1 MADNITTLAESTIEP
16 LIQDY
21 IVDFASN
28 NNFFYVNGVQGDGH
42 STRYARLSLS
52 NNGQPYIIDK
62 EIVWVAIRGTKPD
75 TYNIFNECQI
85 LNESTIQF
93 ELTQQMLAVAGKGN
107 YEISIMDRKQSSV
120 LTSFPFFVYVSPSS
134 FNVSAVTSSNEFQ
147 LLISKINQVDEQK
160 QEVQLVINNAELV
173 IEDCET
179 KTQLCVEATDSAKL
193 ATEELRALEASI
205 KEAENARVKAENL
218 RQENTTTA
226 ISNAEKATSDA
237 IDATE
242 DLRELE
248 TNVQNAEALRVG
260 AENLRQTN
268 TSIAISNA
276 EKATEDAITATEN
289 ANNATSDAN
298 IATEE
303 AQKRIDEYDSLT
315 VPTVMQNVLEA
326 IENANT
332 SASNADIARQ
342 NAEKATEDANEATEL
357 ALDAVKQIQDA
368 LGIDDTKESS
378 TTVWSS
384 AHTHEVINNAINE
397 NNVVINQSIESLR
410 GDTNIAIN
418 NSIDEAKEKYQRYR
432 LSDITIK
439 TTDWVDKVVYIKNDK
454 ITESSVIDIYYN
466 NSSLLSVY
474 DLEIIYTQGVGYLC
488 LTATYIPTEDIIIDA
503 IAIENYFNESSVE
516 VSGTV

>member
-1 MADNITTLAESTIEP
+1 METITP

-28 NNFFYVNGVQGDGH
+28 NNFFFVKGVQGDGYGV
-42 STRYARLSLS
+42 RYARLSLS
-52 NNGQPYIIDK
+52 NNGQPYIIDPNAVRAV
-62 EIVWVAIRGTKPD
+62 IMGTKPD
-75 TYNIFNECQI
+75 NKEICNECEI
-85 LNESTIQF
+85 IDSSTIQF
-93 ELTQQMLAVAGKGN
+93 ELTQQMLAVFGKSD
-107 YEISIMDRKQSSV
+107 YSIIIMSTSTNQM
-120 LTSFPFFVYVSPSS
+120 LTSFPFYIFSNKTTFDASY
-134 FNVSAVTSSNEFQ
+134 VTSSNEFT
-147 LLISKINQVDEQK
+147 LLISKINQVDALDKE
-160 QEVQLVINNAELV
+160 LHSTIDLAELT
-173 IEDCET
+173 IKDCEN
-179 KTQLCVEATDSAKL
+179 KTVLCVEATNNANT
-193 ATEELRALEASI
+193 ATEELRALEESVI
-205 KEAENARVKAENL
+205 NEENL
-218 RQENTTTA
+218 RVQAESQREITFDESVRETTQATNNAITA
-226 ISNAEKATSDA
+226 TN
-237 IDATE
+237 
-242 DLRELE
+242 DLRTLE
-248 TNVQNAEALRVG
+248 ESVEQAEALRVE

-268 TSIAISNA
+268 TSIAIRNT
-276 EKATEDAITATEN
+276 EKATDDAVTAKEN
-289 ANNATSDAN
+289 AEIATDN
-298 IATEE
+298 TNKATEE

-315 VPTVMQNVLEA
+315 VPTVVQNALEA
-326 IENANT
+326 TENANT

-410 GDTNIAIN
+410 GDTNVAIN

-474 DLEIIYTQGVGYLC
+474 DLDIIYTQGVGYLC
-488 LTATYIPTEDIIIDA
+488 LTATYIPTEDITIDA
-503 IAIENYFNESSVE
+503 IAIENYFNKSSVE

>member
-1 MADNITTLAESTIEP
+1 METITP

-28 NNFFYVNGVQGDGH
+28 NNFFFVKGVQGDGYGV
-42 STRYARLSLS
+42 RYARLSLS
-52 NNGQPYIIDK
+52 NNGQPYIIDPNAVRAV
-62 EIVWVAIRGTKPD
+62 IMGTKPD
-75 TYNIFNECQI
+75 NKEICNECEI
-85 LNESTIQF
+85 IDSSTIQF
-93 ELTQQMLAVAGKGN
+93 ELTQQMLAVSGKSD
-107 YEISIMDRKQSSV
+107 YSIIIMSTSTNQM
-120 LTSFPFFVYVSPSS
+120 LTSFPFYIFSNKTTFDASY
-134 FNVSAVTSSNEFQ
+134 VTSSNEFT
-147 LLISKINQVDEQK
+147 LLISKINQVEAIDKE
-160 QEVQLVINNAELV
+160 LHSTIDLAELT
-173 IEDCET
+173 IKDCEN
-179 KTQLCVEATDSAKL
+179 KTVLCVEATNNANT
-193 ATEELRALEASI
+193 ATEELRALEESVI
-205 KEAENARVKAENL
+205 NAENLRVQAESQRESTFDESVREVTQATNSAITATNDLRTLEESVEQAESLRVEAENL
-218 RQENTTTA
+218 RQANTSIA
-226 ISNAEKATSDA
+226 IQNAEKATSDA
-237 IDATE
+237 ITAKE
-242 DLRELE
+242 
-248 TNVQNAEALRVG
+248 NAE
-260 AENLRQTN
+260 
-268 TSIAISNA
+268 IA
-276 EKATEDAITATEN
+276 TD
-289 ANNATSDAN
+289 N
-298 IATEE
+298 INKATEE
-303 AQKRIDEYDSLT
+303 AQKRIDEYDTLT
-315 VPTVMQNVLEA
+315 VPTVVQNALEA
-326 IENANT
+326 TENANT

-342 NAEKATEDANEATEL
+342 NAEKATEDANKATEL

-410 GDTNIAIN
+410 GDTNVAIN
-418 NSIDEAKEKYQRYR
+418 NSIDEAKEKNQRYR

>member
-1 MADNITTLAESTIEP
+1 METITP

-28 NNFFYVNGVQGDGH
+28 NNFFFVKGVQGDGYGV
-42 STRYARLSLS
+42 RYARLSLS
-52 NNGQPYIIDK
+52 NNGQPYIIDPNAVRAV
-62 EIVWVAIRGTKPD
+62 IMGTKPD
-75 TYNIFNECQI
+75 NKEICNECEI
-85 LNESTIQF
+85 IDSSTIQF
-93 ELTQQMLAVAGKGN
+93 ELTQQMLAVSGKSD
-107 YEISIMDRKQSSV
+107 YSIIIMSTSTNQM
-120 LTSFPFFVYVSPSS
+120 LTSFPFYIFSNKTTFDASY
-134 FNVSAVTSSNEFQ
+134 VTSSNEFT
-147 LLISKINQVDEQK
+147 LLISKINQVDTLDKE
-160 QEVQLVINNAELV
+160 LHSTIDLAELT
-173 IEDCET
+173 IKDCEN
-179 KTQLCVEATDSAKL
+179 KTVLCVEATNNANT
-193 ATEELRALEASI
+193 ATEELRALEESVI
-205 KEAENARVKAENL
+205 NAENL
-218 RQENTTTA
+218 RVQAESQRESTFDESVREVTQATNNAITATNDLRALEESVEQAETLRVEAESLRQTNTFIA
-226 ISNAEKATSDA
+226 IQNAEKATSDA
-237 IDATE
+237 VTAKE
-242 DLRELE
+242 
-248 TNVQNAEALRVG
+248 NAEIATD
-260 AENLRQTN
+260 NTN
-268 TSIAISNA
+268 
-276 EKATEDAITATEN
+276 K
-289 ANNATSDAN
+289 
-298 IATEE
+298 ATEE

-315 VPTVMQNVLEA
+315 VPTVVQNALEA
-326 IENANT
+326 TENANT

-418 NSIDEAKEKYQRYR
+418 NSINEAKEKYQRYR

-488 LTATYIPTEDIIIDA
+488 LTATYIPTKDIIIDV

>member
-1 MADNITTLAESTIEP
+1 METITP

-28 NNFFYVNGVQGDGH
+28 NNFFFVKGVQGDGYGV
-42 STRYARLSLS
+42 RYARLSLS
-52 NNGQPYIIDK
+52 NNGQPYIIDPNAVRAV
-62 EIVWVAIRGTKPD
+62 IMGTKPD
-75 TYNIFNECQI
+75 NKEICNECEI
-85 LNESTIQF
+85 IDSSTIQF
-93 ELTQQMLAVAGKGN
+93 ELTQQMLAVSGKSD
-107 YEISIMDRKQSSV
+107 YSIIIMSKSTNQM
-120 LTSFPFFVYVSPSS
+120 LTSFPFYIFSNKTTFDASY
-134 FNVSAVTSSNEFQ
+134 VTSSNEFT
-147 LLISKINQVDEQK
+147 LLISKINQVDAIDKE
-160 QEVQLVINNAELV
+160 LHSTIDLAELT
-173 IEDCET
+173 IKDCEN
-179 KTQLCVEATDSAKL
+179 KTVLCVEATNNANT
-193 ATEELRALEASI
+193 ATEELRALEESVI
-205 KEAENARVKAENL
+205 NAENLRVQAESQRESTFDESVREVTQATNNAITATNDLRTLEESVEQAESLRVEAENL
-218 RQENTTTA
+218 RQANTSIA
-226 ISNAEKATSDA
+226 IQNAEKATSDA
-237 IDATE
+237 ITAKE
-242 DLRELE
+242 
-248 TNVQNAEALRVG
+248 NAEIATD
-260 AENLRQTN
+260 NTN
-268 TSIAISNA
+268 
-276 EKATEDAITATEN
+276 K
-289 ANNATSDAN
+289 
-298 IATEE
+298 ATEE

-315 VPTVMQNVLEA
+315 VPTVVQNALEA
-326 IENANT
+326 TENANT

>member
-1 MADNITTLAESTIEP
+1 METITP

-28 NNFFYVNGVQGDGH
+28 NNFFFVKGVQGDGYGV
-42 STRYARLSLS
+42 RYARLSLS
-52 NNGQPYIIDK
+52 NNGQPYIIDPNAVRAV
-62 EIVWVAIRGTKPD
+62 IMGTKPD
-75 TYNIFNECQI
+75 NKEICNECEI
-85 LNESTIQF
+85 IDSSTIQF
-93 ELTQQMLAVAGKGN
+93 ELTQQMLAVSGKSD
-107 YEISIMDRKQSSV
+107 YSIIIMSTSTNQM
-120 LTSFPFFVYVSPSS
+120 LTSFPFYIFSNKTTFDASY
-134 FNVSAVTSSNEFQ
+134 VTSSNEFT
-147 LLISKINQVDEQK
+147 LLISKINQVDALDKE
-160 QEVQLVINNAELV
+160 LHSTIDLAELT
-173 IEDCET
+173 IEDCED
-179 KTQLCVEATDSAKL
+179 KTLLCIEATNSANT
-193 ATEELRALEASI
+193 ATEELRALE
-205 KEAENARVKAENL
+205 EGV
-218 RQENTTTA
+218 T
-226 ISNAEKATSDA
+226 NAESLRVQAELQRESTFDESVREVTQA
-237 IDATE
+237 INNAITVTN
-242 DLRELE
+242 DLRTLE
-248 TNVQNAEALRVG
+248 ESVEQAEALRVE

-268 TSIAISNA
+268 TSIAIQNA
-276 EKATEDAITATEN
+276 EKATSDAVTAKEN
-289 ANNATSDAN
+289 ADIATDN
-298 IATEE
+298 TNKATEE

-315 VPTVMQNVLEA
+315 VPTVVQNALEA
-326 IENANT
+326 TENANT

-410 GDTNIAIN
+410 E
-418 NSIDEAKEKYQRYR
+418 EAKEKYQRYR

-454 ITESSVIDIYYN
+454 ITENSVIDIYYN

-474 DLEIIYTQGVGYLC
+474 DLEIFYTQGVGYLC

>member
-1 MADNITTLAESTIEP
+1 METITP

-28 NNFFYVNGVQGDGH
+28 NNFFFVKGVQGDGYGV
-42 STRYARLSLS
+42 RYARLSLS
-52 NNGQPYIIDK
+52 NNGQPYIIDPNAVRAV
-62 EIVWVAIRGTKPD
+62 IMGTKPD
-75 TYNIFNECQI
+75 NKEICNECEI
-85 LNESTIQF
+85 IDSSTIQF
-93 ELTQQMLAVAGKGN
+93 ELTQQMLAVSGKSD
-107 YEISIMDRKQSSV
+107 YSIIIMSTSTNQM
-120 LTSFPFFVYVSPSS
+120 LTSFPFYIFSNKTTFDASY
-134 FNVSAVTSSNEFQ
+134 VTSSNEFT
-147 LLISKINQVDEQK
+147 LLISKINQVDALDKE
-160 QEVQLVINNAELV
+160 LHSTIDLAELT
-173 IEDCET
+173 IKDCEN
-179 KTQLCVEATDSAKL
+179 KTVLCVEATNNANT
-193 ATEELRALEASI
+193 ATEELRALEESVI
-205 KEAENARVKAENL
+205 NAENL
-218 RQENTTTA
+218 RVQAESQRESTFDESVREVTQATNNAITA
-226 ISNAEKATSDA
+226 TN
-237 IDATE
+237 
-242 DLRELE
+242 DLRTLE
-248 TNVQNAEALRVG
+248 ESVEQAEALRVE

-268 TSIAISNA
+268 TSIAIQNA
-276 EKATEDAITATEN
+276 EKATSDAVTAKEN
-289 ANNATSDAN
+289 AEIATYN
-298 IATEE
+298 TNKATEE

-315 VPTVMQNVLEA
+315 VPTVVQNALEA
-326 IENANT
+326 TENANT

-474 DLEIIYTQGVGYLC
+474 DLDIIYTQGVGYLC
-488 LTATYIPTEDIIIDA
+488 LTATYIPTKDIIIDV

>member
-1 MADNITTLAESTIEP
+1 METITP

-28 NNFFYVNGVQGDGH
+28 NNFFFVKGVQGDGYGV
-42 STRYARLSLS
+42 RYARLSLS
-52 NNGQPYIIDK
+52 NNGQPYIIDPNAVRAV
-62 EIVWVAIRGTKPD
+62 IMGTKPD
-75 TYNIFNECQI
+75 NKEICNECEI
-85 LNESTIQF
+85 IDSSTIQF
-93 ELTQQMLAVAGKGN
+93 ELTQQILAVSGKSD
-107 YEISIMDRKQSSV
+107 YSIIIMSTSTNQM
-120 LTSFPFFVYVSPSS
+120 LTSFPFYIFSNKTTFDASY
-134 FNVSAVTSSNEFQ
+134 VTSSNEFT
-147 LLISKINQVDEQK
+147 LLISKINQVDAIDKE
-160 QEVQLVINNAELV
+160 LHSVIDLAELT
-173 IEDCET
+173 IKDCED
-179 KTQLCVEATDSAKL
+179 KTLLCIEATNSANT
-193 ATEELRALEASI
+193 ATEELRALEESVI
-205 KEAENARVKAENL
+205 NAENL
-218 RQENTTTA
+218 RVQAESQRESTFDESVREVTQATNSAITA
-226 ISNAEKATSDA
+226 TN
-237 IDATE
+237 
-242 DLRELE
+242 DLRTLE
-248 TNVQNAEALRVG
+248 ESVEQAEALRVE

-268 TSIAISNA
+268 TSIAIQNA
-276 EKATEDAITATEN
+276 EKATSDAITAKEN
-289 ANNATSDAN
+289 AEIATDN
-298 IATEE
+298 TNKATEE

-315 VPTVMQNVLEA
+315 VPTVVQNALEA
-326 IENANT
+326 TENANT

-342 NAEKATEDANEATEL
+342 NAEKATEDANKATEL

-418 NSIDEAKEKYQRYR
+418 NSINEAKEKYQRYR

-474 DLEIIYTQGVGYLC
+474 DLDIIYTQGVGYLC